1 MNLSREELDKFTS
14 ASLDPKAGG
23 PVRRPFDNVDLTDEE
38 LVSRLKERTG
48 VKPTFLLRV
57 EYERRLKQRGI

>member
-14 ASLDPKAGG
+14 ASVDPSAPK
-23 PVRRPFDNVDLTDEE
+23 PVRKSFENVDLTDEE
-38 LVSRLKERTG
+38 LVHRLKERTG
-48 VKPTFLLRV
+48 VKPTFLLRQ